1 MHPVVTRIIKI
12 NLHNESDIELVRGAV
27 YAWEKRGSAFA
38 SDAYARVYGEGILDI
53 AYEKNNRH
61 CRNRSREIGASGG
74 GEESGRIAQNNRTQQ
89 KIIERSK
96 TEEEILAAIAA
107 METAETKDDTE

>member
-38 SDAYARVYGEGILDI
+38 RVREFSTLLMQKIIDIIGNAR
-53 AYEKNNRH
+53 EKWGH
-61 CRNRSREIGASGG
+61 PAAEKKAEELRE
-74 GEESGRIAQNNRTQQ
+74 
-89 KIIERSK
+89 IIERSK

>member
-53 AYEKNNRH
+53 VREFSTLLMKKIIDIVGTAREKSGH
-61 CRNRSREIGASGG
+61 PAAEKKAEELRE
-74 GEESGRIAQNNRTQQ
+74 
-89 KIIERSK
+89 IIERSK